1 MALFDERELK
11 KHIKAGAFLT
21 AYLFVGDESYLKN
34 HYSNLIVQRAV
45 PETLQSLNLDF
56 FEGKGLDLRDAL
68 ERAMLLPMMSERRC
82 ILVDD
87 YKLDPLPAQEFKLLE
102 KALGTLPET
111 TILIFRQDQCPVTK
125 KASGKKIVDLFE
137 KYGAVCELNKRT
149 GKDLYQP
156 LIASAAKQN
165 RTLSPVMAQYL
176 VASVGDD
183 FNVLRQELAKVCSYG
198 EGEITK
204 AQIDAVAVKTLDA
217 KVNDLVR
224 ALLQNNF
231 EKAYLTLDT
240 LLRQRTEPNY
250 ILGSI
255 IGTYAEMY
263 RAKVAMACDG
273 SIQPLLDTFPYK
285 GREFALRYAV
295 RDGAKLELSQLR
307 QCLEILR
314 DADLKMKSAVG
325 GAEVIEQLMVRL
337 LLIAN
342 GERV

>member
-1 MALFDERELK
+1 MAQFDERQLK
-11 KHIKAGAFLT
+11 KHIKTGDFSS
-21 AYLFVGDESYLKN
+21 AYLFVGDESYLKKY
-34 HYSNLIVQRAV
+34 YSNLIAERAV
-45 PETLQSLNLDF
+45 PEGLQSLNLDSF
-56 FEGKGLDLRDAL
+56 DGKGLDLRDAL
-68 ERAMLLPMMSERRC
+68 ERAMLLPMMSARRC

-87 YKLDPLPAQEFKLLE
+87 YKLEPLPAQEFKLLE
-102 KALGTLPET
+102 KALQTLPET
-111 TILIFRQDQCPVTK
+111 TVLIFRQDVNPITK
-125 KASGKKIVDLFE
+125 RAGGKKIIDLFA

-149 GKDLYQP
+149 GQDLLQP
-156 LIASAAKQN
+156 LIASAAKQG
-165 RTLSPVMAQYL
+165 RTLTPAMAQYL

-183 FNVLRQELAKVCSYG
+183 FNVLRQELAKVCNFG
-198 EGEITK
+198 DGEITK

-263 RAKVAMACDG
+263 RAKVAMACAG
-273 SIQPLLDTFPYK
+273 STQPLLEAFPYK

-307 QCLEILR
+307 QCIEMLR
-314 DADLKMKSAVG
+314 EADLKMKSSVS

-337 LLIAN
+337 FLIAN